1 MTRSFNQLIYEII
14 ELYRANYKVTDS
26 MDERLVATWIQQT
39 RARLLKQRF
48 DENMRFIDEHNV
60 QDLGYIQLE
69 RVDSSVVSSINS
81 DKNIL
86 RTNRDLPTTIDR
98 KGCIGT
104 FTRLSTGDR
113 FVNNINLVSY
123 ERALRSG
130 NGKFNSNDLYAYLD
144 GKRICIL
151 SKSGLHLG
159 LNYIHIKGVF
169 TNPIEAYEFKNE
181 VGTYDWDYEYP
192 ISESIVDDLKNIIV
206 KDDFRFVMA
215 PLQDPVNNATDDLT
229 NIQEK

>member
-26 MDERLVATWIQQT
+26 IDERLVATWIQHT
-39 RARLLKQRF
+39 RAKLLKQRF
-48 DENMRFIDEHNV
+48 DENMRSIDEHNV
-60 QDLGYIQLE
+60 QDLGAVLLE
-69 RVDSSVVSSINS
+69 RVDSSSVNGLTS
-81 DKNIL
+81 DRNIL
-86 RTNRDLPTTIDR
+86 RTSRDIPTTIDR

-113 FVNNINLVSY
+113 LVNNINLVSY

-144 GKRICIL
+144 GKKICVI

-159 LNYIHIKGVF
+159 LNYIQVKGVF
-169 TNPIEAYEFKNE
+169 TNPIEAYEFATGN
-181 VGTYDWDYEYP
+181 TYDWDYEYP
-192 ISESIVDDLKNIIV
+192 ISESIVDDMKNMIV
-206 KDDFRFVMA
+206 RDNFKFIMT
-215 PLQDPVNNATDDLT
+215 PLQDPANNASDDLT
-229 NIQEK
+229 NIPAK